1 MRPWAVR
8 PSLVGVAPLFGPF
21 WLPLDLGRDG
31 HAVARLATLRI
42 RASPECH
49 RAILGEWEASKIW
62 WAGSGRHVA
71 GCRLTARLM
80 SAPAVTSTASQ
91 CPLLIATSCV
101 TFSWLRIRP
110 Q

>member
-31 HAVARLATLRI
+31 PAVARLATLRI
-42 RASPECH
+42 RPSPEGH
-49 RAILGEWEASKIW
+49 RAILDEWVASKIW

-71 GCRLTARLM
+71 GCRLTARLR
-80 SAPAVTSTASQ
+80 SAPAVTWTASQ
-91 CPLLIATSCV
+91 CPLRIATACV
-101 TFSWLRIRP
+101 TLSWV
-110 Q
+110 